1 VTIHPAAAAQ
11 MAENKNRASRSR
23 KARDKTELDNAV
35 SDLQA
40 FDLLHTMYKRGS
52 QYRNGYVIDP
62 GGFDTEGS
70 SVPIRVLEV
79 TSGGL
84 GYNLGGADATMTVPC
99 PECGQM
105 INGGWDTGTFR
116 VPRTEI
122 RWVVPSSQRAQRD
135 TIAKQLAKV
144 LAARTK
150 VDDRFWQVHQWVG
163 QLRHPRTEGSACQVG
178 DAL

>member
-1 VTIHPAAAAQ
+1 MTIYPAGATQ
-11 MAENKNRASRSR
+11 MAQKKTQAERSQ
-23 KARDKTELDNAV
+23 KARDKKDVDAALADLHVLDLV
-35 SDLQA
+35 
-40 FDLLHTMYKRGS
+40 HTTYKRGGN
-52 QYRNGYVIDP
+52 YRNGYVLDV
-62 GGFDTEGS
+62 GGFDDEGT
-70 SVPIRVLEV
+70 VLPIRILEV

-84 GYNLGGADATMTVPC
+84 GYNMGGSDATMIEPC

-116 VPRTEI
+116 VPRTEV

-150 VDDRFWQVHQWVG
+150 VDDRFWQLHQWVG
-163 QLRHPRTEGSACQVG
+163 QLHHPRNEA
-178 DAL
+178 A